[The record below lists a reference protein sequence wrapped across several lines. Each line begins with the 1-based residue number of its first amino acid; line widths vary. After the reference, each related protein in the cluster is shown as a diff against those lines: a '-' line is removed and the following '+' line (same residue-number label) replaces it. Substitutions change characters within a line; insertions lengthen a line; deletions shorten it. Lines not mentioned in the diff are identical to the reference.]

1 VLIVKNTQKIDFEI
15 MKYIEEITS
24 KLQYSSFEVALLIA
38 ERSELT
44 HKEVTPELVE
54 KVQELSD
61 SYDSL
66 FNEGLNEELDELFIE
81 NEKQATKISSLEELQ
96 EHYNVENT
104 KAMKEIFT
112 FLSEGV
118 ESEPEFDK
126 EDSEPDISDG
136 Y

>member
-1 VLIVKNTQKIDFEI
+1 MANLKDVQEI

-81 NEKQATKISSLEELQ
+81 NEKQATKIASLDELQ
-96 EHYNVENT
+96 EHYLLKNT
-104 KAMKEIFT
+104 KGMKKILT

-118 ESEPEFDK
+118 ESEPELDK
-126 EDSEPDISDG
+126 EDSEPDICDG

>member
-1 VLIVKNTQKIDFEI
+1 MANVKDVQEI

-24 KLQYSSFEVALLIA
+24 KLQYSSFEVALLMA

-81 NEKQATKISSLEELQ
+81 NEKQATKIASLDELQ
-96 EHYNVENT
+96 EHYLLKNT
-104 KAMKEIFT
+104 KGMKKILT

-118 ESEPEFDK
+118 ESEPELDK
-126 EDSEPDISDG
+126 EESEPDICDG

>member
-1 VLIVKNTQKIDFEI
+1 MANVKDVQEI

-44 HKEVTPELVE
+44 HKEVTSELVE

-81 NEKQATKISSLEELQ
+81 NEKQATKIASLDELQ
-96 EHYNVENT
+96 EHYLLKNT
-104 KAMKEIFT
+104 KGMKKILT

-118 ESEPEFDK
+118 ESEPELDK
-126 EDSEPDISDG
+126 EDSEPDICDG

>member
-1 VLIVKNTQKIDFEI
+1 MANLKDVQDI

-81 NEKQATKISSLEELQ
+81 NEKQATKIASLDELQ
-96 EHYNVENT
+96 EHYLLKNT
-104 KAMKEIFT
+104 KGMKKILT

-118 ESEPEFDK
+118 ESEPELDK
-126 EDSEPDISDG
+126 EDSEPDICDG

>member
-1 VLIVKNTQKIDFEI
+1 
-15 MKYIEEITS
+15 M
-24 KLQYSSFEVALLIA
+24 
-38 ERSELT
+38 
-44 HKEVTPELVE
+44 
-54 KVQELSD
+54 QELSD